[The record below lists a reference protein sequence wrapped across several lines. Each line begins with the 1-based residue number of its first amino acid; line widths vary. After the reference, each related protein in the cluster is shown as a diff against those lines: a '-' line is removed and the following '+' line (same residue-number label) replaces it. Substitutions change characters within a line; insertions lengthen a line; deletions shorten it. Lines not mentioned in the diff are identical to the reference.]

1 MLSQIVWG
9 PDPGKTQPCEKRCV
23 CSEIRGCN
31 GRATHSQG
39 ERTRLYRGGPSKLE
53 MRPPMLGNAFGGRPG
68 KTKLEALVPHLRVPT
83 LRGAFYFTLA
93 VDADAEVESTVQVRN
108 VF

>member
-1 MLSQIVWG
+1 
-9 PDPGKTQPCEKRCV
+9 
-23 CSEIRGCN
+23 
-31 GRATHSQG
+31 
-39 ERTRLYRGGPSKLE
+39 
-53 MRPPMLGNAFGGRPG
+53 MRPSMLGNAFGGRPG

-108 VF
+108 VFGSVYKSKTDTNLFHRVVLYLI